1 MIKARIGMIV
11 RNKSEIRLESDVLE
25 FKGEIVGIAYRYNDL
40 GIQIKILEAN
50 LPNYVGEKFWFDE
63 SEIEESRF

>member
-11 RNKSEIRLESDVLE
+11 RNKSEIRLGSDILE
-25 FKGEIVGIAYRYNDL
+25 FKGKIVGIAYRYSDL
-40 GIQIKILEAN
+40 GIQIKILEAS

-63 SEIEESRF
+63 SEIEESKF

>member
-1 MIKARIGMIV
+1 MVKARIGMIV
-11 RNKSEIRLESDVLE
+11 KNKNEIKLGSDTLE

-40 GIQIKILEAN
+40 GIQIKILEAS

>member
-11 RNKSEIRLESDVLE
+11 KNKSEIRLGSDVLE

-40 GIQIKILEAN
+40 GIQIKILESS
-50 LPNYVGEKFWFDE
+50 LSNYVGEKFWFDE

>member
-1 MIKARIGMIV
+1 MVKARIGMIV
-11 RNKSEIRLESDVLE
+11 KNKNEIKLGSDTLE
-25 FKGEIVGIAYRYNDL
+25 FKGEIVGTAYRYNDL
-40 GIQIKILEAN
+40 GIQIKILEAS

>member
-11 RNKSEIRLESDVLE
+11 RNKSEIRLGLDVLE

-40 GIQIKILEAN
+40 GIQIKILESS